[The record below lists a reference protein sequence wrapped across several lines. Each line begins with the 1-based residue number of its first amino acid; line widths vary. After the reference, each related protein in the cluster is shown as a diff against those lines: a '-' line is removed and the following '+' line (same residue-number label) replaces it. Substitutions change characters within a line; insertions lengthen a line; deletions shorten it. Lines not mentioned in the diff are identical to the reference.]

1 MSYSAERYRV
11 GLGGS
16 ITPMVKYLIIANIA
30 IFVIQ
35 HIGGRGFTELF
46 GLHSDFLSHFMI
58 WQVFSYMFLH
68 GGLLHLFFNMLI
80 LWLFGSEVE
89 GMWGSKAF
97 IKYYIVCGIGAG
109 IIQAIFNVWV
119 FPSDNIIIGASG
131 AIYGILLAFALID
144 PDREITFLFLLI
156 LPINIKA
163 KYLVTAL
170 AGLALFA
177 GFFSNDGVAHFAH
190 LGGMLVGY
198 LYLSVDWRVSA
209 AGSWLKRQKASRE
222 VVKQAKK
229 RQQSMRLRES
239 VDHILDKINEV
250 GYENL
255 TPDEKALLKQASQQ
269 LSEEEESQS

>member
-1 MSYSAERYRV
+1 MNYSAERYRV

-30 IFVIQ
+30 VFVVQ
-35 HIGGRGFTELF
+35 QIGGMSFTEIF
-46 GLHSDFLSHFMI
+46 GLQTNFLRHFMI

-80 LWLFGSEVE
+80 LWLFGTEVE
-89 GMWGSKAF
+89 GAWGSKAF
-97 IKYYIVCGIGAG
+97 LKYYIICGIGAG
-109 IIQAIFNVWV
+109 VIQALFNIWV
-119 FPSDNIIIGASG
+119 FPSSNIIIGASG

-144 PDREITFLFLLI
+144 PEREITFLFLLV
-156 LPINIKA
+156 LPIHVKA

-170 AGLALFA
+170 AETALFA
-177 GFFSNDGVAHFAH
+177 GFFTNDGVAHFAH
-190 LGGMLVGY
+190 LGGMLVGF
-198 LYLSVDWRVSA
+198 LYLKIDWRVSA
-209 AGSWLKRQKASRE
+209 AGTWIRRQKASRE

-229 RQQSMRLRES
+229 RQQSIRLRES

-255 TPDEKALLKQASQQ
+255 TQDEKALLKQASQQ